1 MASALSTAA
10 LAQLNECHVL
20 GEGSYQQPA
29 QHGHCDEAMNYVPDQ
44 GYLSHTP
51 ELIVNVNIHFILRSD
66 SSGNFKEPGNELAG
80 EWDGVAAAEYL
91 IQIANSRLGQGEG
104 LAQYFSHPAAY
115 HVPETKIRLRLYHES
130 GSSGQDPYGG
140 VHFIYNNAAYDIG
153 LPGNLFQLLS
163 LKNIYSVYGAKV
175 IDVFFVEEPDTSQ
188 IGFRAF
194 AGVARGVGTS
204 DGIAAMVGM
213 YGHHSTD
220 TEPII
225 GHDYDIVNFR
235 GVVLHEV
242 FHLLGLDHS
251 YWCDNPCRG
260 VDLHLTQE
268 CNKVGLDCTDDRG
281 NPGGCTPFGSGSNN
295 IMSSSGINTSLTPC
309 QLGIIHQFL
318 RIQQP
323 GYMSFDFC
331 EISEPD
337 IVVADGDDIVWE
349 SARRLRGNVL
359 VEAGGKL
366 TIRCELGFPEGAGIR
381 VEPGGRLI
389 VDGGRL
395 TANCEGTWEGILAQ
409 GAPMGHQYLFGQQA
423 VVDLIGDAHIE
434 HARIA
439 LDAPQGG
446 LARVDGA
453 DFVNNQAG
461 IAVYDYVFVFP
472 NGTEVNNRGYV
483 RNSTFSLDGGY
494 RFESFYAHAYARG
507 VRGLPVTN
515 CEFGDSRDF
524 SAMPP
529 SLWQDNLGAGI
540 SLHDA
545 HANIFGCLF
554 EGMPFG
560 IDAQGL
566 SQARSFSVRDSRFH
580 DCYMGI
586 SARAV
591 DHFRV
596 FNGNEFL
603 IGGYAKPEPAI
614 AAAPGAHCGLFI
626 DRCTRFRVTGNAFEK
641 SAQAGS
647 ATAIGTCSR
656 DTNASAP
663 GVEGG
668 HDDFNEIRGNAF
680 SGVDIA
686 NLANGDN
693 AGSGEADISGL
704 IYTCNTQSGNASDIR
719 VVLGAVAARQIDPA
733 QAAAANTFSA
743 CPGGF
748 AHIDNLLGNSIR
760 YHYWDGDA
768 LEDPHCSPPFKVE
781 RIVTDKN
788 DCLDLIPPGDGP
800 VKKQLFD
807 SLSARYLEA
816 HQEYWALLDGG
827 DKAAVLAL
835 IESATPQDREAVE
848 AQLLGYAPYLSGA
861 SLHALLDNGAFTKA
875 QQAQALAACPEE
887 LRREAL
893 WAAVEG
899 HGFNAQ
905 QMGALEAAR
914 EAKSARDSI
923 ELELASRLGQLH
935 RLGGLLL
942 QEEAERDSAALADSE
957 HWLRGLHSLSA
968 AGRRVGARLQLGDTL
983 AARAALDSIELQLGP
998 AQLAKEETAHWIEL
1012 MRMAI
1017 ELESAGRSW
1026 RQLTAAEEAKLEH
1039 IAYYSQTAAGTQAQN
1054 ILMGLAWSR
1063 AYHRGPLLDGG
1074 APELRLPPAPPQAA
1088 APARRQV
1095 VAFPN
1100 PASGLVSFRYGLARE
1115 TALWASEG
1123 DMEEAELRVFSLAG
1137 QELARIPLAR
1147 RSGLASWDGSAYP
1160 AGIYFYRL
1168 YIAGRPGASGRFAIA
1183 R

>member
-1 MASALSTAA
+1 MAFALGTAA
-10 LAQLNECHVL
+10 LAQSNECHVL
-20 GEGSYQQPA
+20 DEGSYQQPS
-29 QHGHCDEAMNYVPDQ
+29 QSGHCDETIYYVPDQ
-44 GYLSHTP
+44 SYLSHTP
-51 ELIVNVNIHFILRSD
+51 ELIINVNIHFILRSD
-66 SSGNFKEPGNELAG
+66 GSGNFKAPGNELPG
-80 EWDGVAAAEYL
+80 EVDGVAAANQL
-91 IQIANSRLGQGEG
+91 LQAANSRLGQGEG
-104 LAQYFSHPAAY
+104 LEPYSLNPAAQ
-115 HVPETKIRLRLYHES
+115 HVPESRLRLNLYHEP
-130 GSSGQDPYGG
+130 GNPLDPFGG
-140 VHFIYNNAAYDIG
+140 VHFIYDDAAYTGIQFPG
-153 LPGNLFQLLS
+153 LPLFS
-163 LKNIYSVYGAKV
+163 WKSSFSVYGSQV
-175 IDVFFVEEPDTSQ
+175 IDVFMGELELAGGGYVNLAGQAPLRSFN
-188 IGFRAF
+188 
-194 AGVARGVGTS
+194 GVA
-204 DGIAAMVGM
+204 GILGM
-213 YGHHSTD
+213 YNDHITPGQHGRDIVKYRISLLHEIFHVLGLHHSYYC
-220 TEPII
+220 
-225 GHDYDIVNFR
+225 H
-235 GVVLHEV
+235 
-242 FHLLGLDHS
+242 
-251 YWCDNPCRG
+251 NPCRG
-260 VDLHLTQE
+260 VDLHPTLE
-268 CNKVGLDCTDDRG
+268 CNHPTMDCATTPL
-281 NPGGCTPFGSGSNN
+281 NPAGCNLWESPSNN
-295 IMSSSGINTSLTPC
+295 LMTSNPNITSLTPC
-309 QLGIIHQFL
+309 QLGIVHHFL
-318 RIQQP
+318 RTERP
-323 GYMSFDFC
+323 GYMAFDFC

-337 IVVADGDDIVWE
+337 IVIADGDDISWD
-349 SARRLRGNVL
+349 SQRYLRGNVL

-395 TANCEGTWEGILAQ
+395 TSNCEGTWEGILAQ
-409 GAPMGHQYLFGQQA
+409 GDPGWHQYFFGQQA
-423 VVDLIGDAHIE
+423 VVDLINGAHIE

-453 DFVNNQAG
+453 HFVNNQAS
-461 IAVYDYVFVFP
+461 IAVYDYVFVFL

-494 RFESFYAHAYARG
+494 RFDSFYAHAYARG
-507 VRGLPVTN
+507 VRGLPITG
-515 CEFGDSRDF
+515 CEFGDGRDF
-524 SAMPP
+524 SALPP

-614 AAAPGAHCGLFI
+614 AASPGAHCGLFI
-626 DRCTRFRVTGNAFEK
+626 DRCTGFRVTGNAFEK

-686 NLANGDN
+686 NLANGVN
-693 AGSGEADISGL
+693 AGITNPERGL
-704 IYTCNTQSGNASDIR
+704 IYTCNTQAANASDIR
-719 VVLGAVAARQIDPA
+719 VVLGTVAARQIDPA
-733 QAAAANTFSA
+733 QVAAANTFSA

-748 AHIDNLLGNSIR
+748 AHIDNLLGNNID

-781 RIVTDKN
+781 RIVTPRN
-788 DCLDLIPPGDGP
+788 ECIALNPPSDGAI
-800 VKKQLFD
+800 KKQLFD

-816 HQEYWALLDGG
+816 HQGYWALLDGG
-827 DKAAVLAL
+827 DKTAVLAL
-835 IESATPQDREAVE
+835 IESATPHNREAIK

-861 SLHALLDNGAFTKA
+861 SLHALLDNGTFTKA

-893 WAAVEG
+893 WAAAEG

-905 QMGALEAAR
+905 QMEALEAAR
-914 EAKSARDSI
+914 EAKSARDSA

-942 QEEAERDSAALADSE
+942 QEEAEQDSAALADSE

-968 AGRRVGARLQLGDTL
+968 AGRRVGIRLQLGDTL

-998 AQLAKEETAHWIEL
+998 ALLAEEEPAQWLEL
-1012 MRMAI
+1012 MRLAI
-1017 ELESAGRSW
+1017 DIQAAGRSW

-1039 IAYYSQTAAGTQAQN
+1039 IADYSQTAAGTQAQN
-1054 ILMGLAWSR
+1054 ILMGLGWSR

-1074 APELRLPPAPPQAA
+1074 APELRLPAAPPQAA
-1088 APARRQV
+1088 ATARRQV

-1115 TALWASEG
+1115 TAPWTSEDDTEG
-1123 DMEEAELRVFSLAG
+1123 AELRVFSLAG

-1147 RSGLASWDGSAYP
+1147 RSGLASWDGSGYP
-1160 AGIYFYRL
+1160 TGIYFYRL
-1168 YIAGRPGASGRFAIA
+1168 YIAGRAGESGRFAIA